1 MSSPVTNLPSI
12 LPLGTSNDSPN
23 SLPNLRIVSPSIT
36 SVNPQPQNQASSN
49 ANPVLSQQPA
59 ATIQTPSNTTIT
71 SSSDRHH
78 PHLDEDLQ
86 EPVQS
91 MLVRHKSQAELTD
104 QAINALKNARIIN
117 DKGEILA
124 LGHKVSGKMFK
135 AEDGSFDFHITG
147 PCSDN
152 SVKELQNLKDKCIA
166 AFVEAG
172 IPQEAEQLV
181 KGIIPEAAGPLTSS
195 DLEILN
201 NGGCIQYCATDKG
214 YVKMAL
220 NPKDEGTLTLTC
232 FSRSSEGISEGASQT
247 IPAGV
252 IFEGKEA
259 NGYKVEPP
267 TLPNWKQRLEAIRT
281 EDQQKSQLAQNDIWN
296 AVTQYLKH
304 NINGSDFNITGT
316 RISDQIPDSNETLND
331 STITQ
336 QNVTS
341 TFHVSD
347 SDNTSSIHNDNS
359 HEPITDE
366 SSHSSGVQ
374 NDPENAGNNQNSP
387 TESLQT
393 TSGMQNSTIEDGVG
407 TTNSAPTENSQST
420 SATNSD
426 IQNFTLEQVMG
437 KINTL
442 FKDLNITN
450 VNSGTLLGYDRDYKE
465 AQAILTKNGINGAQ
479 LQDTLSKLRSDS
491 LLNDKVR
498 ALTIG
503 IARLTK
509 KKEALEKMLPTTEIG
524 NAQKRTKDAIQALT
538 NDFIALVKAPSS
550 VQS

>member
-1 MSSPVTNLPSI
+1 MSSPVTSSPIDLSSVQLPT
-12 LPLGTSNDSPN
+12 GNSNDSSN
-23 SLPNLRIVSPSIT
+23 LFPNLRPIVSPSIPP
-36 SVNPQPQNQASSN
+36 VNPQPQNQASSN

-59 ATIQTPSNTTIT
+59 ATIQTPSNNTTIT

-104 QAINALKNARIIN
+104 QAINALKNAGIIN

-147 PCSDN
+147 PCSDK
-152 SVKELQNLKDKCIA
+152 SVEELKNLKDKCIS
-166 AFVEAG
+166 AFTEAG
-172 IPQEAEQLV
+172 IPQEEAEQLV
-181 KGIIPEAAGPLTSS
+181 KGIIPEAAGPLSPS

-304 NINGSDFNITGT
+304 NINGSDFIITGT
-316 RISDQIPDSNETLND
+316 RISNQIPDSNETLND

-336 QNVTS
+336 QNVTP
-341 TFHVSD
+341 TFHVSVSD
-347 SDNTSSIHNDNS
+347 STSSIDK
-359 HEPITDE
+359 D
-366 SSHSSGVQ
+366 
-374 NDPENAGNNQNSP
+374 
-387 TESLQT
+387 
-393 TSGMQNSTIEDGVG
+393 NSTIEDRVG
-407 TTNSAPTENSQST
+407 TKNSAPTEKTQKT

-426 IQNFTLEQVMG
+426 IQNFTLEQVIE

-442 FKDLNITN
+442 FKDLP
-450 VNSGTLLGYDRDYKE
+450 GTPISEVKPNFAKIALLEIDAHYKE
-465 AQAILTKNGINGAQ
+465 AQAILTENGINGAQ
-479 LQDTLSKLRSDS
+479 LQATLSKLRGEDTSNS
-491 LLNDKVR
+491 LMNAKVR
-498 ALTIG
+498 ALAIG
-503 IARLTK
+503 IARLKEK
-509 KKEALEKMLPTTEIG
+509 KDSLEKKLPTTEILE
-524 NAQKRTKDAIQALT
+524 AQKQTADAIQALT
-538 NDFIALVKAPSS
+538 NDFIALAKTSFS